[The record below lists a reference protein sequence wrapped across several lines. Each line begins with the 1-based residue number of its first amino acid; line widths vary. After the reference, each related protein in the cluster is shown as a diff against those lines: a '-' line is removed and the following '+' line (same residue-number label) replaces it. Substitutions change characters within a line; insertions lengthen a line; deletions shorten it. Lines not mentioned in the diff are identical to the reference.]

1 MAQIVNIT
9 LASKLTGLSAYGLR
23 KGAKEGRFPHI
34 RVGGTEKGKILFD
47 LELLA
52 QSLAKESMTSLKQ
65 TNKE

>member
-9 LASKLTGLSAYGLR
+9 QASKLVGVSTYTLR

-34 RVGGTEKGKILFD
+34 RAGGTTNGKILFD

-52 QSLAKESMTSLKQ
+52 QTLATEAMASVKQ
-65 TNKE
+65 SK